1 MEGSQQGG
9 GRAARC
15 RRWAATTWVTSTS
28 SEAWFLD
35 WPPQRRPRSCGS
47 RGVDFVKDSEVGGG
61 DDYLFISDSEEQGSE
76 DGGGGDYLSVTAH
89 TIGSSLPFKQERPN
103 PVDAID
109 EQSVDIVV
117 DNQPL
122 DNVEG
127 LERMEAEEQTVD
139 SVEGRDGME
148 AVPWQDIAGHAQPLE
163 EEA

>member
-1 MEGSQQGG
+1 MGRDDLGDEHEFGG
-9 GRAARC
+9 LVFGLA
-15 RRWAATTWVTSTS
+15 ST
-28 SEAWFLD
+28 EKTKELWFKKVLILLKI
-35 WPPQRRPRSCGS
+35 Q
-47 RGVDFVKDSEVGGG
+47 
-61 DDYLFISDSEEQGSE
+61 SE